1 MKRSQNGAT
10 VAVQVADVNP
20 SSHLDMEELVPLL
33 VFSSLGRFHVPSVD
47 KDSKGPSWSHGVPTG

>member
-20 SSHLDMEELVPLL
+20 SSPLDKEESVPLL
-33 VFSSLGRFHVPSVD
+33 VFSSLGRFHVPSMD
-47 KDSKGPSWSHGVPTG
+47 KECKGPSWSHVVPTG